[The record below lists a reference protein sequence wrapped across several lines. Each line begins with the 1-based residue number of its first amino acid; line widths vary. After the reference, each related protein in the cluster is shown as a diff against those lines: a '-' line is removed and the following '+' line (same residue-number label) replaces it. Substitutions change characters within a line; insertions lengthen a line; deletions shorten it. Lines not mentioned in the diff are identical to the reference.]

1 MSGEVQIYC
10 LETEVAGLIFTKAL
24 GSYKTQKFYS
34 FHVLLMKRNRKENL
48 EIQHKTIAATG
59 KKSLENVLVSEVSNV
74 IFIYEGDMHDALFT
88 ETEICSWS

>member
-1 MSGEVQIYC
+1 MSGEVHIYC
-10 LETEVAGLIFTKAL
+10 LGTKVAGLIFTKAL

-74 IFIYEGDMHDALFT
+74 IIYEGHMHDALFT

>member
-1 MSGEVQIYC
+1 MSGEVQIYY
-10 LETEVAGLIFTKAL
+10 LETKVAGLTFTKAL

-74 IFIYEGDMHDALFT
+74 IFIYEGDMHDTLFT